1 MFHNRA
7 NGKFQTIGLTAVSA
21 PRISA
26 AGIEAGLRL

>member
-7 NGKFQTIGLTAVSA
+7 NGKFQTIGLIGVSA
-21 PRISA
+21 PGISA